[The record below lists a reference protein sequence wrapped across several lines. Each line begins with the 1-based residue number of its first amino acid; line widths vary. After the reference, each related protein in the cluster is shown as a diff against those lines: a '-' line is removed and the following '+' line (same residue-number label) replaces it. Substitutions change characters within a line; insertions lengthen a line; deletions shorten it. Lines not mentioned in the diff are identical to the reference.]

1 MFGAKTR
8 GAGVGDGSA
17 GVGGGSGYI
26 GWLWS
31 YVVVASG
38 DDESKKHGTGSG
50 ISGANIASKIL
61 NYKVRVMGQNCPKNR
76 EKGWL
81 FMKVD
86 CGQVRSSDDSTTLQ
100 SNCLN
105 FLKI

>member
-1 MFGAKTR
+1 MVATVGVSELVFGAKTR

-50 ISGANIASKIL
+50 ITGANIASKIL
-61 NYKVRVMGQNCPKNR
+61 IYKVRVGYGAKLSKKPWQGLAFY
-76 EKGWL
+76 E
-81 FMKVD
+81 
-86 CGQVRSSDDSTTLQ
+86 VRLWSS
-100 SNCLN
+100 
-105 FLKI
+105 